1 MCALSG
7 DAAAAVSRL
16 EALVAR
22 QRSELDTIRAQAG
35 PRSVIDLA
43 TGVVMEQLGCS
54 PDEAR
59 AQLERLADQASLTVP
74 ALAIRISRLEPPEGD
89 PDHGWHRLALMRQQ
103 VDDAPSADA
112 VATAMLEEVL
122 CPVGAAAVALWRIE
136 PDGGLQ
142 LAGQAGFSPWE
153 ASRWRRLHPDMTT
166 LAHDAAR
173 AGVESWWP
181 TGSAS
186 DDDRPMIGSGWPGGA
201 RAALPMRQS
210 GRVVGVMVICWPERL
225 DGIGEPL
232 RKQLMALADL
242 AGQAIWRRPIDVGTS
257 SLIGLLDNL
266 LDGMLVASAVRD
278 ERGKL
283 ADFRITHLKGQLPG
297 TQEADSQGAVGMSLL
312 ETYPWAAAAGSLF
325 DHCAAALE
333 TGAPR
338 FLTGDW
344 PFASASEAGALAA
357 PAIRIAQFYDGVAI
371 SWRRSDDADRLS
383 ALLEHAQR
391 LGRIGAWE
399 ENLRTGEVRWT
410 DSTYQMLGL
419 PRGNP
424 VPISELDRLVP
435 ADDLP
440 ALRGFR
446 QRLQAERRECAGAF
460 RLIRAD
466 DESER
471 QIRAYA
477 EPVTDATGTVTSVRG
492 AYQDVSADYHTR
504 VAFAAAREQLAD
516 TEARAA
522 EDHRLA
528 LRLQEAITP
537 RASEPA
543 ATPGLEVAARYR
555 PSESGGLVGGDWYDI
570 MRLPDKQ
577 TLLVVGDTA
586 GHGLDAVKG
595 MVALRNALR
604 GLAATGASPA
614 TLLGWLNAAACSFT
628 PSVIG
633 TAICAR
639 FDPASRSLSWA
650 RAGHLPPILVRDGRA
665 RILPAPHGILLGA
678 DARESYPQ
686 TETPLR
692 PDDTV
697 LLYTDGL
704 VERRH
709 EPIDQAIGCLLQAA
723 SDPGADVTRYADKL
737 VECAPSDTEDD
748 TCLLVVRVNGR
759 PGT

>member
-1 MCALSG
+1 
-7 DAAAAVSRL
+7 
-16 EALVAR
+16 
-22 QRSELDTIRAQAG
+22 
-35 PRSVIDLA
+35 
-43 TGVVMEQLGCS
+43 
-54 PDEAR
+54 
-59 AQLERLADQASLTVP
+59 
-74 ALAIRISRLEPPEGD
+74 
-89 PDHGWHRLALMRQQ
+89 
-103 VDDAPSADA
+103 
-112 VATAMLEEVL
+112 
-122 CPVGAAAVALWRIE
+122 
-136 PDGGLQ
+136 
-142 LAGQAGFSPWE
+142 
-153 ASRWRRLHPDMTT
+153 
-166 LAHDAAR
+166 
-173 AGVESWWP
+173 
-181 TGSAS
+181 
-186 DDDRPMIGSGWPGGA
+186 
-201 RAALPMRQS
+201 MRQS

-225 DGIGEPL
+225 DQIGGPL

-242 AGQAIWRRPIDVGTS
+242 AGQAIWRRPIDVETS

-278 ERGKL
+278 EAGNL
-283 ADFRITHLKGQLPG
+283 ADFLITYVKGQLPG
-297 TQEADSQGAVGMSLL
+297 TQEVDSKGAVGMSLL
-312 ETYPWAAAAGSLF
+312 ETYPRAAAAGSLF
-325 DHCAAALE
+325 DQCAAALD

-344 PFASASEAGALAA
+344 PLASASEAGALAA

-419 PRGNP
+419 PHGDP

-466 DESER
+466 DQSER

-537 RASEPA
+537 RAPEPA

-570 MRLPDKQ
+570 MRLPDEQ

-604 GLAATGASPA
+604 GLAATGSSPA

-678 DARESYPQ
+678 DACESYPQ
-686 TETPLR
+686 IETPLR

-709 EPIDQAIGCLLQAA
+709 EPIDHAIGCLLQTA
-723 SDPGADVTRYADKL
+723 SDPGADVGQYADEL
-737 VECAPSDTEDD
+737 VERAPSNTEDD
-748 TCLLVVRVNGR
+748 TCLLVVRVNVHAGS
-759 PGT
+759 

>member
-1 MCALSG
+1 MSG
-7 DAAAAVSRL
+7 DAAIGRL
-16 EALVAR
+16 EALIAR
-22 QRSELDTIRAQAG
+22 QRGELDTVRAQAAS
-35 PRSVIDLA
+35 RSVVDVA
-43 TGVVMEQLGCS
+43 TGIVMEQLGCS

-59 AQLERLADQASLTVP
+59 SQLERLAGEASLTVA

-89 PDHGWHRLALMRQQ
+89 PDHGWRRLALARPQF
-103 VDDAPSADA
+103 DGAPDADA
-112 VATAMLEEVL
+112 MATAMLDEVL
-122 CPVGAAAVALWRIE
+122 GPVGAAAVALWRID
-136 PDGGLQ
+136 PDGGMQ
-142 LAGQAGFSPWE
+142 LAGQAGLSRWE

-166 LAHDAAR
+166 FAHDAAR
-173 AGVESWWP
+173 AGIETWWP
-181 TGSAS
+181 AGTPS
-186 DDDRPMIGSGWPGGA
+186 DDDRPMIGSRWRDGA

-210 GRVVGVMVICWPERL
+210 GRVVGVMAICWPGRL
-225 DGIGEPL
+225 DGIAEPL

-242 AGQAIWRRPIDVGTS
+242 AGQAIWRCSADDGLVEAS
-257 SLIGLLDNL
+257 SLIGLLENL
-266 LDGMLVASAVRD
+266 LDGMLVAGAIRD
-278 ERGKL
+278 ERGTL
-283 ADFRITHLKGQLPG
+283 TDFLITHVKGQLTG
-297 TQEADSQGAVGMSLL
+297 SQEACGKAPVGTSLL
-312 ETYPWAAAAGSLF
+312 EAYPWAAAAGGLF
-325 DHCAAALE
+325 DHCTAALE
-333 TGAPR
+333 TGVPR
-338 FLTGDW
+338 FLTGD
-344 PFASASEAGALAA
+344 S
-357 PAIRIAQFYDGVAI
+357 AIRIAQFYDGVVI
-371 SWRRSDDADRLS
+371 SWRKSDDADRLS
-383 ALLEHAQR
+383 ALLQHVQR

-399 ENLRTGEVRWT
+399 ENPRTGEVRWT
-410 DSTYQMLGL
+410 DSTYQMFGL
-419 PRGNP
+419 EPGSP
-424 VPISELDRLVP
+424 VPIGELDRWVP

-446 QRLQAERRECAGAF
+446 QRLGTERRECAGAF
-460 RLIRAD
+460 RIVRAD

-477 EPVTDATGTVTSVRG
+477 EPVTDPDGTVTSVRG
-492 AYQDVSADYHTR
+492 AYQDVSADYHTQ

-570 MRLPDKQ
+570 MRLPDEH
-577 TLLVVGDTA
+577 TLLVIGDTA

-595 MVALRNALR
+595 MVTLRNALR

-614 TLLGWLNAAACSFT
+614 HLLGWLNAAACSFT

-633 TAICAR
+633 TAICAQ
-639 FDPASRSLSWA
+639 FDPESRSLSWA

-678 DARESYPQ
+678 DARESYPEAA
-686 TETPLR
+686 TSLR

-709 EPIDQAIGCLLQAA
+709 EPIDHAIGCLLQAA
-723 SDPGADVTRYADKL
+723 SYPEQDVSRYADKV
-737 VECAPSDTEDD
+737 VERAPSDTGDD
-748 TCLLVVRVNGR
+748 TCLLVVRVR
-759 PGT
+759 C